1 MGRPCNPRLQGRMV
15 VQFAPVRAGAP
26 AEPCTTLA
34 SASVAKSTFPS
45 CLTLQHDGMDCIIAE
60 QFAGGFTMIPE
71 LETADFE
78 AILAPLAGDQ
88 PTGSD
93 LRQDFAPDSIYFRL
107 RDARAA
113 ARDAERQ
120 AETEGGE
127 ESLPALWRPVA
138 TLAIGALKSNS
149 KDLEVATWLTEALV
163 RTAGLRG
170 LMAGASV
177 IGGLVEHYWD
187 GLFPMP
193 DDTGMETRL
202 AAVAGLSGQ
211 GADGTL
217 MQPLRKTSVFRRPDG
232 VPFSLWQYQA
242 ALELSGISDPAR
254 RTQRIEAGVVP
265 FEEVEKEARVAGAAH
280 WSAQRDSL
288 VRVVAAWKEME
299 RVLDE
304 KAGSESPSGNRV
316 REVLEL
322 MLEISKR
329 FAPPDVAETADGEA
343 AADAGGDGS
352 TGGASPGAVTG
363 REQALRRL
371 AEVAAWFRH
380 NEPNSPIGFTLDE
393 AARRARLEWPDL
405 VAELISDETARQT
418 LLTSAGMKRPVTEQ

>member
-1 MGRPCNPRLQGRMV
+1 
-15 VQFAPVRAGAP
+15 
-26 AEPCTTLA
+26 
-34 SASVAKSTFPS
+34 
-45 CLTLQHDGMDCIIAE
+45 
-60 QFAGGFTMIPE
+60 
-71 LETADFE
+71 
-78 AILAPLAGDQ
+78 
-88 PTGSD
+88 
-93 LRQDFAPDSIYFRL
+93 
-107 RDARAA
+107 
-113 ARDAERQ
+113 
-120 AETEGGE
+120 
-127 ESLPALWRPVA
+127 
-138 TLAIGALKSNS
+138 
-149 KDLEVATWLTEALV
+149 
-163 RTAGLRG
+163 
-170 LMAGASV
+170 
-177 IGGLVEHYWD
+177 
-187 GLFPMP
+187 MP

-254 RTQRIEAGVVP
+254 RAQRIDAGVVP
-265 FEEVEKEARVAGAAH
+265 FEEVEKEARLAGAAH

-288 VRVVAAWKEME
+288 VQVVAAWKEME

-329 FAPPDVAETADGEA
+329 FAPPDAAGDGRRPRLRG
-343 AADAGGDGS
+343 DAGGDAS
-352 TGGASPGAVTG
+352 TGAASPGAVTG

-371 AEVAAWFRH
+371 AEVAAWFKR

-393 AARRARLEWPDL
+393 AARRARLAWPDL
-405 VAELISDETARQT
+405 VAELVSDETARQT
-418 LLTSAGMKRPVTEQ
+418 LLTSAGMKRPVTEQQ

>member
-1 MGRPCNPRLQGRMV
+1 
-15 VQFAPVRAGAP
+15 
-26 AEPCTTLA
+26 
-34 SASVAKSTFPS
+34 
-45 CLTLQHDGMDCIIAE
+45 
-60 QFAGGFTMIPE
+60 MIPE

-93 LRQDFAPDSIYFRL
+93 LRQDFAPNSIYFRL
-107 RDARAA
+107 RDARSA

-120 AETEGGE
+120 AETEGGDE
-127 ESLPALWRPVA
+127 GLPALWRPVA

-170 LMAGASV
+170 LMAGAAV
-177 IGGLVEHYWD
+177 IGGLVEHFWD

-265 FEEVEKEARVAGAAH
+265 FEEVEKEARLAGAAH

-288 VRVVAAWKEME
+288 VQVVAAWKEME

-329 FAPPDVAETADGEA
+329 FAPQDAPEATTDGEA
-343 AADAGGDGS
+343 AGGTS
-352 TGGASPGAVTG
+352 TATASPGAVTG

-371 AEVAAWFRH
+371 AEVAAWFKS

-393 AARRARLEWPDL
+393 AARRARLAWPDL
-405 VAELISDETARQT
+405 VAELVSDETARQT
-418 LLTSAGMKRPVTEQ
+418 LLTSAGMKRPVTEQQ

>member
-1 MGRPCNPRLQGRMV
+1 
-15 VQFAPVRAGAP
+15 
-26 AEPCTTLA
+26 
-34 SASVAKSTFPS
+34 
-45 CLTLQHDGMDCIIAE
+45 
-60 QFAGGFTMIPE
+60 MIPE
-71 LETADFE
+71 LETADYE
-78 AILAPLAGDQ
+78 AILAPLDGEQ
-88 PTGSD
+88 PTGVD
-93 LRQDFAPDSIYFRL
+93 LRQDYAPNSIYFRL

-127 ESLPALWRPVA
+127 EGLPALWRPVA

-177 IGGLVEHYWD
+177 IGGLVDRFWD
-187 GLFPMP
+187 GLFPMA

-217 MQPLRKTSVFRRPDG
+217 MQPLRKASVFRRPDG
-232 VPFSLWQYQA
+232 LPFSLWQYQA

-265 FEEVEKEARVAGAAH
+265 FEEVEKEARLAGATH

-288 VRVVAAWKEME
+288 VQVVAAWKEME

-329 FAPPDVAETADGEA
+329 FAPQDAPEPTTDGEA
-343 AADAGGDGS
+343 AGGTS
-352 TGGASPGAVTG
+352 TETASPGAVTG

-371 AEVAAWFRH
+371 AEVAAWFKN

-393 AARRARLEWPDL
+393 AARRARLAWPDL
-405 VAELISDETARQT
+405 VAELVSDETARQT
-418 LLTSAGMKRPVTEQ
+418 LLTSAGMKRPVTEPQQ